1 MSELDQRARA
11 LAGKL
16 FDAHC
21 PQLMALKHRAHQLCQ
36 KFNRLDEKDPR
47 RREIIPQLL
56 GSCGENVGFM
66 GNIFFNYGCNTHIG
80 NHFFGNY
87 NLTVLDDG
95 PIHIGDHVMIGPNVS
110 LIASS
115 HPLLYQEREALTYPD
130 GHVSMSEYAPPSLS
144 VTMSG
149 LPVELSSAVV

>member
-66 GNIFFNYGCNTHIG
+66 GNIFFNYGC
-80 NHFFGNY
+80 
-87 NLTVLDDG
+87 TVAI
-95 PIHIGDHVMIGPNVS
+95 P
-110 LIASS
+110 
-115 HPLLYQEREALTYPD
+115 T
-130 GHVSMSEYAPPSLS
+130 S
-144 VTMSG
+144 VIIFS
-149 LPVELSSAVV
+149 VIII